1 MKPHL
6 KHIMYGDGTR
16 RCGDTTHNEYVDDDF
31 YRTLPE
37 CGKCFDGFKKF
48 EWVGTHPA
56 LATPTTT
63 KIERIVLRDFL

>member
-16 RCGDTTHNEYVDDDF
+16 RCGDTTANDYVSDEF

-37 CGKCFDGFKKF
+37 CEKCFDGFLKF
-48 EWVGTHPA
+48 EYVTHPPVDEK
-56 LATPTTT
+56 LAS
-63 KIERIVLRDFL
+63 IERIVLRDFL

>member
-16 RCGDTTHNEYVDDDF
+16 KCGDTTRHDYVSNAF

-37 CGKCFDGFKKF
+37 CEKCFYGFKEK
-48 EWVGTHPA
+48 HPLILQHEER
-56 LATPTTT
+56 LAN
-63 KIERIVLRDFL
+63 IERIVLRDFL